1 MKSTLFTT
9 GALALA
15 PPTAIQRH
23 GRSRHP
29 LLLGTLMLLM
39 VVGVLAGG
47 GWFYHRQEQLM
58 RREVEVSLESIAQLK
73 LDQIVGWRRERLGDA
88 KVLMESEFFK
98 EAVLRWLAHPDGELG
113 NKIRARLRAMEEYN
127 QYSDVILVD
136 RQGKIRMRVPDSSV
150 TLHAES
156 LRALATA
163 FQTQKVVMVDLHES
177 PGDPSMHLGIIS
189 PIRFGDKPTNESIG
203 AVVLRFEGEQ
213 FLYPMLQ
220 HWPTASASGETLL
233 VRREGDSVLF
243 LNELRHQRHAA
254 LKLRFPLSQKKT
266 RPCRPH

>member
-29 LLLGTLMLLM
+29 LLLGTLMVLM

-150 TLHAES
+150 TLHCLLYTS
-156 LRALATA
+156 PSPRDR
-163 FQTQKVVMVDLHES
+163 QKSRM
-177 PGDPSMHLGIIS
+177 PS
-189 PIRFGDKPTNESIG
+189 
-203 AVVLRFEGEQ
+203 
-213 FLYPMLQ
+213 
-220 HWPTASASGETLL
+220 SA
-233 VRREGDSVLF
+233 
-243 LNELRHQRHAA
+243 
-254 LKLRFPLSQKKT
+254 
-266 RPCRPH
+266 